1 MKIKKITSVLFL
13 LLLPFLLSA
22 QVKDCT
28 KFKNGKFRLKNPKT
42 KKIAIITRDGDKQ
55 TEKMQDEPEE
65 YDFDIKWIDA
75 CSYTVTPTPATSA
88 RNKKVVDLG
97 TMTVTITKMTDSSYT
112 QTVKIAN
119 YPKYR
124 RTDEMIIVKEK
135 TEL

>member
-1 MKIKKITSVLFL
+1 MRYFSIFLFTIL
-13 LLLPFLLSA
+13 LGIPQFSLA
-22 QVKDCT
+22 QVKDCS
-28 KFKNGKFRLKNPKT
+28 KFKDGKFRLKNPKT

-124 RTDEMIIVKEK
+124 RTDEMVIVREK
-135 TEL
+135 SE